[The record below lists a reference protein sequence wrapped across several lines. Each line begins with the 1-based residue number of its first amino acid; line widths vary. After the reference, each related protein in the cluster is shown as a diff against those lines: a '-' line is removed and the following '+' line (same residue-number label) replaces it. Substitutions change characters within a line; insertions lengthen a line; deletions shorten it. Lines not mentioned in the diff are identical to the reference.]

1 PFTKILLFFFYL
13 ALSLLLRL
21 QLPLVNVIKNIRKLK
36 KPKTQETTP
45 LLKSEERTTKNLK
58 AETTPEQKT
67 EEAKKKLKKSVKKTK
82 RDHAESLMTELPFT
96 NIETWNEL
104 DFTASESNA
113 KKKKRKKRKLGGT
126 RAVGVEEDDEDDDD
140 EEKKKKKQGSN
151 RPNYFISVPITNPEA
166 VELLQKQILEKD
178 PRLSKAL
185 IPVGT
190 LHITLLVTYLG
201 TQEQVELASSVLT
214 SVEAPLKALL
224 CGQRLLLFFSGVGLF
239 KQGVA
244 FARIAEGG
252 GLNTL
257 SLMAECVRTAFEER
271 GIVAADEKEFKP
283 HLTFLKLSRA
293 PKLRKL
299 GVRRLD
305 PGLFSDLESR
315 VFGEECVCRV
325 DLCSMLGKKT
335 EDGYYQKERSVVLS
349 E

>member
-151 RPNYFISVPITNPEA
+151 RPNYFISVPITNPEIKQA

-201 TQEQVELASSVLT
+201 TQEQ
-214 SVEAPLKALL
+214 
-224 CGQRLLLFFSGVGLF
+224 
-239 KQGVA
+239 
-244 FARIAEGG
+244 
-252 GLNTL
+252 
-257 SLMAECVRTAFEER
+257 CVRTAFEER